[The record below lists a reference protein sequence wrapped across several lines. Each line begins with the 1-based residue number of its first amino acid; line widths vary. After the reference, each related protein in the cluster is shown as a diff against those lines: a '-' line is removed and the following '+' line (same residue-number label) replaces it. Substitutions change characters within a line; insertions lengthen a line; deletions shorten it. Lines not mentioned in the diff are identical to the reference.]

1 MEAFL
6 RKPLRS
12 AGLPPEGEKPDR
24 TLQVL
29 LVLFTILIIV
39 AMIKHWLS

>member
-1 MEAFL
+1 MEFIANQH
-6 RKPLRS
+6 RA

-29 LVLFTILIIV
+29 LILFGTIIAL